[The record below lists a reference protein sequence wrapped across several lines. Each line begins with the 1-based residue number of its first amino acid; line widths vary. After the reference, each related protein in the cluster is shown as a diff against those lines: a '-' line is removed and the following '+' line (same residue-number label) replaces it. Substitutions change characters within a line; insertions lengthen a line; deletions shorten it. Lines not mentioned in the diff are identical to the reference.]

1 MNLKWRES
9 VEYFSSYASLK
20 CCVGEIRK
28 RDREINKQYEPRMLM
43 PFRINLKNVNVKGET
58 HHRYHLLAGLKTCG

>member
-28 RDREINKQYEPRMLM
+28 RDREIHKQYEPRMLM
-43 PFRINLKNVNVKGET
+43 PFGINLKKRKRKRKGGR
-58 HHRYHLLAGLKTCG
+58 HIIGIICWLA